1 MNISQTDLDSIAEIK
16 TFTRPLSLCK
26 QIIVLDGISGTGK
39 TMFSPLLSSFDR
51 VQNARF
57 EYMFEYLC
65 IATSKHKVSTDA
77 AFSLLNLLA
86 DVKCYD
92 GMISREVNFRPTD
105 LSSVFNS
112 SRPFKYLQQLFMSD
126 GASVSARIEKEN
138 PSLLLVTHQ
147 LLGCMQPA
155 IDAFGDRLRVV
166 EMVRHPL
173 YLLDHWNSVMAIYET
188 NPADFTLWLDFN
200 RRQVPWFAKGWESDY
215 IRASAFDRAIYSVAS
230 LMKHVFEYYQKEGK
244 SSAIAF
250 VPFEHF
256 VLSPGPYVRRM
267 EDFLG
272 SRSTS
277 ATQRAL
283 KSQKVPRSSINAGP
297 QKGIYK
303 RYALRNYNKDITDAQ
318 DYERL
323 FAAAKKKSSGT
334 AFCELE
340 KIARS
345 YEDTFGLWF

>member
-1 MNISQTDLDSIAEIK
+1 MNIPQTNLDSIAEMT
-16 TFTRPLSLCK
+16 TFTRPLSLCN

-65 IATSKHKVSTDA
+65 ISASKRKMSADA
-77 AFSLLNLLA
+77 AASLLKLLA
-86 DVKCYD
+86 DIKCYD

-112 SRPFKYLQQLFMSD
+112 SRPFKYLQQLIMSD

-173 YLLDHWNSVMAIYET
+173 YLLDHWDSYIAMFGA
-188 NPADFTLWLDFN
+188 NPRDFTLWLN
-200 RRQVPWFAKGWESDY
+200 YNSQPVPWFAEGWESDY
-215 IRASAFDRAIYSVAS
+215 IQAPAFDKAIYSVAS
-230 LMKHVFEYYQKEGK
+230 LMKHAFEYYQKEGK

-256 VLSPGPYVRRM
+256 VLSPGPYVRKM
-267 EDFLG
+267 EDYLG
-272 SRSTS
+272 SRATS

-297 QKGIYK
+297 QKSIYK

-323 FAAAKKKSSGT
+323 FASAKKRSSGA

-340 KIARS
+340 KLARS